1 MHLVFIDP
9 GSLEAHN
16 FVYLACDPRL
26 ESADVAVTVHKDC
39 DSAVKGS
46 SLKTQRGNKRPIL
59 ACSLQTHVA
68 MLHDLQSE
76 DATAVHCKNELA

>member
-9 GSLEAHN
+9 GSLEAQD
-16 FVYLACDPRL
+16 FVDLACDPRL

-46 SLKTQRGNKRPIL
+46 LLNAEGQ
-59 ACSLQTHVA
+59 
-68 MLHDLQSE
+68 
-76 DATAVHCKNELA
+76 